1 MGSDM
6 SPSDVKLISQMIK
19 AGKYNAVYDLMP
31 AANDQKSKEIIEKMG
46 ELWVCHPKNKIKRLE
61 QPLGVLDQSR
71 KGSKILKR

>member
-1 MGSDM
+1 M
-6 SPSDVKLISQMIK
+6 SPSDVILIQQMIK

-31 AANDQKSKEIIEKMG
+31 AMNDAKSAAIIQAMG

-61 QPLGVLDQSR
+61 TPLGVLEQSR